1 MKNSTQ
7 IKAMVIPNETIQTIY
22 QRRSIRKFKDLS
34 VNKNTIE
41 MIVNAGRMAP
51 SAINK
56 QPWQFHI
63 LTKHEDLDAISKA
76 VSKKLIKGVFS
87 KGIKGLI
94 NNVLEFIH
102 FPSKANF
109 MNLRDP
115 VFHGAPVVIVI
126 SAPKDNEWA
135 SIDVGMCAQNMLLAS
150 KSLGLDTCPIGMI
163 KFLDDPVLLKKL
175 KIPPA
180 NEIKIAIGL
189 GYGDEKPMPH
199 DRISDNLF
207 YC

>member
-7 IKAMVIPNETIQTIY
+7 KKTVVLPNETIQTIY
-22 QRRSIRKFKDLS
+22 QRRSVRKFMDIS
-34 VNKNTIE
+34 VDKNTIE

-56 QPWQFHI
+56 QPWQFHV
-63 LTKHEDLDAISKA
+63 LTKYEDLEAISKA
-76 VSKKLIKGVFS
+76 VSKKLIKGVL
-87 KGIKGLI
+87 KTGLKGLI
-94 NNVLEFIH
+94 NSVKEFIH
-102 FPSKANF
+102 FPNKANF

-115 VFHGAPVVIVI
+115 VFHGAPIVIVI

-135 SIDVGMCAQNMLLAS
+135 SIDVGMCAQNMLLAA

-163 KFLDDPVLLKKL
+163 KFLDDAVLLKKL
-175 KIPPA
+175 NIPPA

-189 GYGDEKPMPH
+189 GYGDEQPTPH
-199 DRISDNLF
+199 DRINDNLF
-207 YC
+207 YI